1 MARVSARVSVVSG
14 QRPDSNLT
22 GFSTLALPV
31 IGKGLQLFKEIA
43 PNVTRV
49 EALFSP
55 SSPSIVRTGGEMRT
69 TAGAR
74 RREHHGRR
82 RPSRSPPRKR
92 PRHRRGHHRGADAW
106 EAWAFLRPSS
116 GGDAGAGITGD
127 PHHCDRRHLAG
138 TDHPGPPD
146 GPRAEP
152 VGAASGAWG
161 PLAVLGSLPLRQNL
175 GVGCLCG
182 PGATV
187 AAGPPQQPA
196 ASAGGRGF
204 RDGPRAASRAAEKDC
219 KGPDR

>member
-127 PHHCDRRHLAG
+127 PTTATAAISLAPTTPALPTGLVRSPSVRPAVHGALWRSWGHC
-138 TDHPGPPD
+138 P
-146 GPRAEP
+146 
-152 VGAASGAWG
+152 
-161 PLAVLGSLPLRQNL
+161 
-175 GVGCLCG
+175 CG
-182 PGATV
+182 RTWA
-187 AAGPPQQPA
+187 
-196 ASAGGRGF
+196 
-204 RDGPRAASRAAEKDC
+204 
-219 KGPDR
+219 